1 MKISI
6 IMCAKNSMPYIMASI
21 ESFRRQSYKHKE
33 LIVVNSLSDDNT
45 NEYLNSIKDKNIKIY
60 KYNGN
65 IYASMNFGI
74 RKSSGEVI
82 GVLHSDDVYFNFN
95 ILSNVIEKFFKNKKI
110 DLIYGDILYCKKND
124 LTVYK
129 RSWSNIHIEKK
140 HDLPPHTGSFIR
152 KKILKE
158 NKYNTNFLISSDTDL
173 LLRILNK
180 KIKIYYMK
188 KYICIMRM
196 GGLSTNLYF
205 LIRKIKEDLKIYY
218 KNELTFLNYI
228 QKIISKSNQFFFKK
242 KISVNNY
249 HKTLNEI
256 TKVKFLNLNIF
267 QKYKGNIF
275 SALNLAFVSYD
286 YKYKIRTHRYI
297 FWPDGVFSRILIDKK
312 KIPGRDIFVKVLN
325 KINYSKKSMSIII
338 LGNLPKV
345 SKKWL
350 EKRLVKKF
358 KHYSLPYDNAKQIY
372 DKIRL
377 KKFINNSLIIL
388 TLPTP
393 KQELLANLIIKDYPE
408 CNILCIGGSI
418 NMLSGYEK
426 RAPNLFYKLNFEW
439 LWRLRFDTKRR
450 ILRLI
455 ESLKLI
461 IELYLMGK
469 NKIH

>member
-21 ESFRRQSYKHKE
+21 ESFRKQSYKHKE

-45 NEYLNSIKDKNIKIY
+45 SQYLNTIKDKNIKIY
-60 KYNGN
+60 KYEGN
-65 IYASMNFGI
+65 IYASMNYGI
-74 RKSSGEVI
+74 SKSSGKVVGI
-82 GVLHSDDVYFNFN
+82 LHSDDVYFNFN
-95 ILSNVIEKFFKNKKI
+95 ILSNVIKNFKNKDI
-110 DLIYGDILYCKKND
+110 DLIYGDILYSKKND

-129 RSWSNIHIEKK
+129 RSWSNIQIKK
-140 HDLPPHTGSFIR
+140 KYDLPPHTGTFIR
-152 KKILKE
+152 KSILDK

-180 KIKIYYMK
+180 KIKIYYIK

-196 GGLSTNLYF
+196 GGLSTNLNF

-218 KNELTFLNYI
+218 KNGLTIINYI
-228 QKIISKSNQFFFKK
+228 QKIISKSNQFFFEK
-242 KISVNNY
+242 KILPNSY
-249 HKTLNEI
+249 HKNLNEVA
-256 TKVKFLNLNIF
+256 KVKFLDLNIF

-275 SALNLAFVSYD
+275 SALNLAFISYD

-297 FWPDGVFSRILIDKK
+297 FWPDGVFSSIIIDKK
-312 KIPGRDIFVKVLN
+312 KIPGREIFIKILN
-325 KINYSKKSMSIII
+325 KLNYSKKNKKIII

-350 EKRLVKKF
+350 EKNLVKKYR
-358 KHYSLPYDNAKQIY
+358 HYSLPYDNAQKIY
-372 DKIRL
+372 YKIRL
-377 KKFINNSLIIL
+377 KKLINNSIIIL

-426 RAPNLFYKLNFEW
+426 RAPNFFYKLNLEW

-450 ILRLI
+450 MLRLI
-455 ESLKLI
+455 ESLKLV

>member
-21 ESFRRQSYKHKE
+21 ESFRKQSYKHKE

-45 NEYLNSIKDKNIKIY
+45 IEYLNTIKDKNIKIY
-60 KYNGN
+60 KYEGN
-65 IYASMNFGI
+65 IYASMNYGI
-74 RKSSGEVI
+74 SKSSGKVVGI
-82 GVLHSDDVYFNFN
+82 LHSDDVYFNFN
-95 ILSNVIEKFFKNKKI
+95 ILSNVIKNFKNKDI
-110 DLIYGDILYCKKND
+110 DLIYGDILYSKKND

-129 RSWSNIHIEKK
+129 RSWSNIQIKNK
-140 HDLPPHTGSFIR
+140 YDLPPHTGTFIR
-152 KKILKE
+152 KSILDK

-180 KIKIYYMK
+180 KIKIYYIK

-196 GGLSTNLYF
+196 GGLSTNLNF

-218 KNELTFLNYI
+218 KNRLTIINYI
-228 QKIISKSNQFFFKK
+228 QKIISKSNQFFFEK
-242 KISVNNY
+242 KILPNSY
-249 HKTLNEI
+249 HKNLNEVA
-256 TKVKFLNLNIF
+256 KVKFLDLNIF

-275 SALNLAFVSYD
+275 SALNLAFISYD
-286 YKYKIRTHRYI
+286 YKYKIRSHRYI
-297 FWPDGVFSRILIDKK
+297 FWPDGVFSRIIIDKK
-312 KIPGRDIFVKVLN
+312 KIPGREIFIKILN
-325 KINYSKKSMSIII
+325 KLNYSKKNKKIII

-350 EKRLVKKF
+350 EKNLVKKYR
-358 KHYSLPYDNAKQIY
+358 HYSLPYDNAQKIY
-372 DKIRL
+372 YKIRL
-377 KKFINNSLIIL
+377 KKLINNSIIIL

-426 RAPNLFYKLNFEW
+426 RAPNFFYKFNLEW

-450 ILRLI
+450 MLRLI
-455 ESLKLI
+455 ESLKLV

>member
-21 ESFRRQSYKHKE
+21 ESFRKQSYKHKE

-45 NEYLNSIKDKNIKIY
+45 SQYLNTIKDKNIKIY
-60 KYNGN
+60 KYEGN
-65 IYASMNFGI
+65 IYASMNYGI
-74 RKSSGEVI
+74 SKSSGKVVGI
-82 GVLHSDDVYFNFN
+82 LHSDDVYFNFN
-95 ILSNVIEKFFKNKKI
+95 ILSNVIKNFKNKDI
-110 DLIYGDILYCKKND
+110 DLIYGDILYSKKND

-129 RSWSNIHIEKK
+129 RSWSNIQIKK
-140 HDLPPHTGSFIR
+140 KYDLPPHTGTFIR
-152 KKILKE
+152 KSILDK

-180 KIKIYYMK
+180 KIKIYYIK

-196 GGLSTNLYF
+196 GGLSTNLNF

-218 KNELTFLNYI
+218 KNGLTIINYI
-228 QKIISKSNQFFFKK
+228 QKIISKSNQFFFEK
-242 KISVNNY
+242 KILPNSY
-249 HKTLNEI
+249 HKNLNEVA
-256 TKVKFLNLNIF
+256 KVKFLDLNIF

-275 SALNLAFVSYD
+275 SALNLAFISYD

-297 FWPDGVFSRILIDKK
+297 FWPDGVFSSIIIDKK
-312 KIPGRDIFVKVLN
+312 KIPGREIFIKILN
-325 KINYSKKSMSIII
+325 KLNYSKKNKKIII

-350 EKRLVKKF
+350 EKNLVKKYR
-358 KHYSLPYDNAKQIY
+358 HYSLPYDNAQKIY
-372 DKIRL
+372 YKIRL
-377 KKFINNSLIIL
+377 KKLINNSIIIL

-426 RAPNLFYKLNFEW
+426 RAPNFFYKFNLEW

-450 ILRLI
+450 MLRLI
-455 ESLKLI
+455 ESLKLV

>member
-1 MKISI
+1 
-6 IMCAKNSMPYIMASI
+6 MCAKNSMPYIMASI
-21 ESFRRQSYKHKE
+21 ESFRKQSYKHKE

-45 NEYLNSIKDKNIKIY
+45 IEYLNTIKDKNIKIY
-60 KYNGN
+60 KYEGN
-65 IYASMNFGI
+65 IYASMNYGI
-74 RKSSGEVI
+74 SKSSGKVVGI
-82 GVLHSDDVYFNFN
+82 LHSDDVYFNFN
-95 ILSNVIEKFFKNKKI
+95 ILSNVIKNFKNKDI
-110 DLIYGDILYCKKND
+110 DLIYGDILYSKKND

-129 RSWSNIHIEKK
+129 RSWSNIQIKNK
-140 HDLPPHTGSFIR
+140 YDLPPHTGTFIR
-152 KKILKE
+152 KSILDK

-180 KIKIYYMK
+180 KIKIYYIK

-196 GGLSTNLYF
+196 GGLSTNLNF

-218 KNELTFLNYI
+218 KNRLTIINYI
-228 QKIISKSNQFFFKK
+228 QKIISKSNQFFFEK
-242 KISVNNY
+242 KILPNSY
-249 HKTLNEI
+249 HKNLNEVA
-256 TKVKFLNLNIF
+256 KVKFLDLNIF

-275 SALNLAFVSYD
+275 SALNLAFISYD
-286 YKYKIRTHRYI
+286 YKYKIRSHRYI
-297 FWPDGVFSRILIDKK
+297 FWPDGVFSRIIIDKK
-312 KIPGRDIFVKVLN
+312 KIPGREIFIKILN
-325 KINYSKKSMSIII
+325 KLNYSKKNKKIII

-350 EKRLVKKF
+350 EKNLVKKYR
-358 KHYSLPYDNAKQIY
+358 HYSLPYDNAQKIY
-372 DKIRL
+372 YKIRL
-377 KKFINNSLIIL
+377 KKLINNSIIIL

-426 RAPNLFYKLNFEW
+426 RAPNFFYKFNLEW

-450 ILRLI
+450 MLRLI
-455 ESLKLI
+455 ESLKLV

>member
-21 ESFRRQSYKHKE
+21 ESFRKQSYKHKE

-45 NEYLNSIKDKNIKIY
+45 IEYLNTIKDKNIKIY
-60 KYNGN
+60 KYEGN
-65 IYASMNFGI
+65 IYASMNYGI
-74 RKSSGEVI
+74 SKSSGKVVGI
-82 GVLHSDDVYFNFN
+82 LHSDDVYFNFN
-95 ILSNVIEKFFKNKKI
+95 ILSNVIKNFKNKDI
-110 DLIYGDILYCKKND
+110 DLIYGDILYSKKND

-129 RSWSNIHIEKK
+129 RSWSNIQIKK
-140 HDLPPHTGSFIR
+140 KYDLPPHTGTFIR
-152 KKILKE
+152 KSILDK

-180 KIKIYYMK
+180 KIKIYYIK

-196 GGLSTNLYF
+196 GGLSTNLNF

-218 KNELTFLNYI
+218 KNRLTIINYI
-228 QKIISKSNQFFFKK
+228 QKIISKSNQFFFEK
-242 KISVNNY
+242 KILPNSY
-249 HKTLNEI
+249 HKNLNEVA
-256 TKVKFLNLNIF
+256 KVKFLDLNIF

-275 SALNLAFVSYD
+275 SALNLAFISYD

-297 FWPDGVFSRILIDKK
+297 FWPDGVFSSIIIDKK
-312 KIPGRDIFVKVLN
+312 KIPGREIFIKILN
-325 KINYSKKSMSIII
+325 KLNYSKKNKKIII

-350 EKRLVKKF
+350 EKNLVKKYR
-358 KHYSLPYDNAKQIY
+358 HYSLPYDNAQKIY
-372 DKIRL
+372 YKIRL
-377 KKFINNSLIIL
+377 KRLINNSIIIL

-426 RAPNLFYKLNFEW
+426 RAPNFFYKFNLEW

-450 ILRLI
+450 MLRLI
-455 ESLKLI
+455 ESLKLV

>member
-1 MKISI
+1 
-6 IMCAKNSMPYIMASI
+6 MCAKNSMPYIMASI
-21 ESFRRQSYKHKE
+21 ESFRKQSYKHKE

-45 NEYLNSIKDKNIKIY
+45 IEYLNTIKDKNIKIY
-60 KYNGN
+60 KYEGN
-65 IYASMNFGI
+65 IYASMNYGI
-74 RKSSGEVI
+74 SKSSGKVVGI
-82 GVLHSDDVYFNFN
+82 LHSDDVYFNFN
-95 ILSNVIEKFFKNKKI
+95 ILSNVIKNFKNKDI
-110 DLIYGDILYCKKND
+110 DLIYGDILYSKKND

-129 RSWSNIHIEKK
+129 RSWSNIQIKK
-140 HDLPPHTGSFIR
+140 KYDLPPHTGTFIR
-152 KKILKE
+152 KSILDK

-180 KIKIYYMK
+180 KIKIYYIK

-196 GGLSTNLYF
+196 GGLSTNLNF

-218 KNELTFLNYI
+218 KNRLTIINYI
-228 QKIISKSNQFFFKK
+228 QKIISKSNQFFFEK
-242 KISVNNY
+242 KILPNSY
-249 HKTLNEI
+249 HKNLNEVA
-256 TKVKFLNLNIF
+256 KVKFLDLNIF

-275 SALNLAFVSYD
+275 SALNLAFISYD

-297 FWPDGVFSRILIDKK
+297 FWPDGVFSSIIIDKK
-312 KIPGRDIFVKVLN
+312 KIPGREIFIKILN
-325 KINYSKKSMSIII
+325 KLNYSKKNKKIII

-350 EKRLVKKF
+350 EKNLVKKYR
-358 KHYSLPYDNAKQIY
+358 HYSLPYDNAQKIY
-372 DKIRL
+372 YKIRL
-377 KKFINNSLIIL
+377 KRLINNSIIIL

-426 RAPNLFYKLNFEW
+426 RAPNFFYKLNLEW

-450 ILRLI
+450 MLRLI
-455 ESLKLI
+455 ESLKLV

>member
-21 ESFRRQSYKHKE
+21 ESFRKQSYKHKE

-45 NEYLNSIKDKNIKIY
+45 IEYLNTIKDKNIKIY
-60 KYNGN
+60 KYEGN

-74 RKSSGEVI
+74 SKSSGKVVGI
-82 GVLHSDDVYFNFN
+82 LHSDDVFFNFN
-95 ILSNVIEKFFKNKKI
+95 VLSNVVKNFKKKNI

-124 LTVYK
+124 LTAYS
-129 RSWSNIHIEKK
+129 RSWSNIKLTKK
-140 HDLPPHTGSFIR
+140 YDLPPHTGLFIK
-152 KKILKE
+152 KKILDK

-173 LLRILNK
+173 LLRIINK
-180 KIKIYYMK
+180 RIKIYYLK

-196 GGLSTNLYF
+196 GGLSTNLNF

-218 KNELTFLNYI
+218 KNRLTIINYI
-228 QKIISKSNQFFFKK
+228 QKIISKSNQFFFEK
-242 KISVNNY
+242 KILPNSY
-249 HKTLNEI
+249 HKNLNEVA
-256 TKVKFLNLNIF
+256 KVKFLDLNIF

-275 SALNLAFVSYD
+275 SALNLAFISYD

-297 FWPDGVFSRILIDKK
+297 FWPDGVFSSIIIDKK
-312 KIPGRDIFVKVLN
+312 KIPGREIFIKILN
-325 KINYSKKSMSIII
+325 KLNYSKKNKKIII

-350 EKRLVKKF
+350 EKNLVKKYR
-358 KHYSLPYDNAKQIY
+358 HYSLPYDNAQKIY
-372 DKIRL
+372 YKIRL
-377 KKFINNSLIIL
+377 KKLINNSIIIL

-426 RAPNLFYKLNFEW
+426 RAPNFFYKFNLEW

-450 ILRLI
+450 MLRLI
-455 ESLKLI
+455 ESLKLV

>member
-1 MKISI
+1 
-6 IMCAKNSMPYIMASI
+6 MCAKNSMPYIMASI
-21 ESFRRQSYKHKE
+21 ESFRKQSYKHKE

-45 NEYLNSIKDKNIKIY
+45 IEYLNTIKDKNIKIY
-60 KYNGN
+60 KYEGN
-65 IYASMNFGI
+65 IYASMNYGI
-74 RKSSGEVI
+74 SKSSGKVVGI
-82 GVLHSDDVYFNFN
+82 LHSDDVYFNFN
-95 ILSNVIEKFFKNKKI
+95 ILSNVIKNFKKKDI
-110 DLIYGDILYCKKND
+110 DLIYGDILYSKKND

-129 RSWSNIHIEKK
+129 RSWSNIQIKK
-140 HDLPPHTGSFIR
+140 KYDLPPHTGTFIR
-152 KKILKE
+152 KSILDK

-180 KIKIYYMK
+180 KIKIYYIK

-196 GGLSTNLYF
+196 GGLSTNLNF

-218 KNELTFLNYI
+218 KNRLTIINYI
-228 QKIISKSNQFFFKK
+228 QKIISKSNQFFFEK
-242 KISVNNY
+242 KIPPNSY
-249 HKTLNEI
+249 HKNLNEVA
-256 TKVKFLNLNIF
+256 KVKFLDLNIF

-275 SALNLAFVSYD
+275 SALNLAFISYD

-297 FWPDGVFSRILIDKK
+297 FWPDGVFSSIIINKK
-312 KIPGRDIFVKVLN
+312 KIPGREIFIKILN
-325 KINYSKKSMSIII
+325 KLNYSKKNKKIII

-350 EKRLVKKF
+350 EKNLVKKYR
-358 KHYSLPYDNAKQIY
+358 HYSLPYDNAQKIY
-372 DKIRL
+372 YKIRL
-377 KKFINNSLIIL
+377 KKLINNSIIIL

-426 RAPNLFYKLNFEW
+426 RAPNFFYKFNLEW

-450 ILRLI
+450 MLRLI
-455 ESLKLI
+455 ESLKLV